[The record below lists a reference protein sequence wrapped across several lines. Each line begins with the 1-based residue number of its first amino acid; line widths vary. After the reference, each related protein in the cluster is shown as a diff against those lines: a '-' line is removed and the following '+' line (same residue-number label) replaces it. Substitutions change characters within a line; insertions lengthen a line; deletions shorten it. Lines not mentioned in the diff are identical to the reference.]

1 MERKK
6 TLLEAAADRCD
17 DVGLELARVLLP
29 LRQLEDES
37 GKYTASFI
45 EAPDLCLN
53 EKSAK

>member
-1 MERKK
+1 VERKK